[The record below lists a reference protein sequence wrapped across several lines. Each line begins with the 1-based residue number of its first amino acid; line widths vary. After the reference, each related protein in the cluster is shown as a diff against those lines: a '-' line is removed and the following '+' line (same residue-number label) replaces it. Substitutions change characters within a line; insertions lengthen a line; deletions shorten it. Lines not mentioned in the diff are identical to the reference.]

1 MEMITRVLMNQPVTK
16 LRMLST
22 VVISCGI
29 VVGMHFQGQLLRPSS
44 VSAAESADIYV
55 SVSLVGGFPEDRGL
69 SLGGQGAPKV
79 TLYNSL
85 GAGVRIGIFPEFTR
99 RIVGVEIEYFGTTG
113 RLLAA
118 TSGNNGRGEATAGLT
133 VTNSMTNLIARK
145 PDGEFRPYAGV
156 GVGYSSA
163 IFHGANFPGRTNQD
177 FDSTAAFSYQLMVGV
192 QYSLGGRTFLFSE
205 YKRVTANFH
214 WSDVSLDYHA
224 HHALAGIGWIF

>member
-1 MEMITRVLMNQPVTK
+1 MFAEYAQYYLFK
-16 LRMLST
+16 S
-22 VVISCGI
+22 
-29 VVGMHFQGQLLRPSS
+29 SS
-44 VSAAESADIYV
+44 VHAAQSADVYV
-55 SVSLVGGFPEDRGL
+55 SIAVVGGFPEDRGL
-69 SLGGQGAPKV
+69 NLGGQGAQKV

-133 VTNSMTNLIARK
+133 ATNSMTNLIVRK
-145 PDGEFRPYAGV
+145 PAGEFRPYAGV

-177 FDSTAAFSYQLMVGV
+177 VDSTAAFSYQLMVGV
-192 QYSLGGRTFLFSE
+192 QYSLSGRTFLFSE

-224 HHALAGIGWIF
+224 HYALAGIGWIF